1 MSEKECYEKA
11 RNNLIKKC
19 KRIIALANL
28 NAPEIIICNEIK
40 GIHTMMPMFEKGYRY
55 FLEREIEDKMK
66 LEKNKL
72 GLCIEI
78 NCKNEI
84 LKASKYDFGHI
95 MCYMCQNKYDNSL
108 ETQINDEK
116 NL

>member
-1 MSEKECYEKA
+1 
-11 RNNLIKKC
+11 
-19 KRIIALANL
+19 
-28 NAPEIIICNEIK
+28 
-40 GIHTMMPMFEKGYRY
+40 
-55 FLEREIEDKMK
+55 MK

-72 GLCIEI
+72 GLCIES